1 MCAGQDSLESMACAL
16 HVLSVRL
23 LIRHFQDVCLYA
35 FKTKDWS
42 VVDASALMDSIEFKA
57 NARNAPETKHTTVLC
72 CDVFQSVHRMS
83 FC

>member
-1 MCAGQDSLESMACAL
+1 VCAGQDSLESMACAL
-16 HVLSVRL
+16 HVLLVRL
-23 LIRHFQDVCLYA
+23 LIHHFQDVYLCA

-57 NARNAPETKHTTVLC
+57 NARNAPKTNHTTVLC